1 MGFRRNFL
9 TEIKLLNKSEV
20 EEVLKKQKEELGSA
34 FTQLEKRIT
43 KLENEKGDFE
53 QYGRLI

>member
-9 TEIKLLNKSEV
+9 TEIKLLNKSEA
-20 EEVLKKQKEELGSA
+20 EEALKKQKEEFGSA
-34 FTQLEKRIT
+34 FTQLEQRIT